1 MNNYYPRIID
11 EEIEEY
17 LDDMGAILIV
27 GPKWCGKTT
36 SAKQHS
42 NSMLKL
48 ESNRKEYYYNV
59 AEFNPD
65 KLLDGQK
72 PRLIDEWQVIP
83 IIWDIVRNSV
93 DDLQTMGN
101 YILTG
106 STVVNEEEIEH
117 SGAGRIHR
125 MLMMPMS
132 LYESKESNGLISLKD
147 LFNNP
152 DLNIDGITSQLSFQ
166 ELIFAICRGGW
177 PVITTKNRRKS
188 KLRVAKS
195 YVDVICSS
203 DVSNV
208 DGIKR
213 DSSVAKEVL
222 KSYAR
227 NISTLASDKT
237 ILKDIT
243 ANFKSIDQRT
253 LSSYM
258 DAFKKLFL
266 IYDVEAWTPNIRS
279 ASAMR
284 KTHKREFI
292 DPSIAVASLNLSPEK
307 LFNDFE
313 TLGFI
318 FETLCIR
325 DLRVYST
332 SLDGMVRYYNDKYGV
347 EADCVLELDNGEY
360 ALIEFKLGTKEIDKG
375 AKNLLKLKSII
386 MNKKEKGET
395 HIPEPSFL
403 AVITASDFAY
413 TRKDGV
419 KVIPIACLKD

>member
-1 MNNYYPRIID
+1 MNKYYPRIID
-11 EEIEEY
+11 KEIEKY
-17 LDDMGAILIV
+17 LDDKDAILII

-36 SAKQHS
+36 SAKQQAKS
-42 NSMLKL
+42 IIKL
-48 ESNRKEYYYNV
+48 ESNQKEYYYQI
-59 AEFNPD
+59 AEFNPQ
-65 KLLDGQK
+65 KLLDGDK

-83 IIWDIVRNSV
+83 MIWDIVHNNL
-93 DDLQTMGN
+93 DNLGTMGN

-106 STVVNEEEIEH
+106 STVVNEGEIQH

-132 LYESKESNGLISLKD
+132 LYESRESNGSISLKD
-147 LFNNP
+147 LFHNP
-152 DLNIDGITSQLSFQ
+152 DLNIDGITSDLSFE
-166 ELIFAICRGGW
+166 ELIFAMCRGGW
-177 PVITTKNRRKS
+177 PIITTKNKRKS

-195 YVDVICSS
+195 YIDVICNS
-203 DVSNV
+203 DISRV
-208 DGIKR
+208 DGVKR
-213 DSSVAKEVL
+213 DSNIAKQIL

-227 NISTLASDKT
+227 NISTLATDKT
-237 ILKDIT
+237 ILKDMT
-243 ANFKSIDQRT
+243 ANFRSIDEKTYYRY
-253 LSSYM
+253 LE
-258 DAFKKLFL
+258 AFKKIFL
-266 IYDVEAWTPNIRS
+266 IYNVESWTPNIRS

-307 LFNDFE
+307 LLNDFE

-318 FETLCIR
+318 FETLCVR

-332 SLDGMVRYYNDKYGV
+332 SLDGVVRYYNDKYGL
-347 EADCVLELDNGEY
+347 EADCVLELDDGNY
-360 ALIEFKLGTKEIDKG
+360 ALIEFKLGMREIDKG

-386 MNKKEKGET
+386 IDKKEKGET

-403 AVITASDFAY
+403 AVITGSGFAY

>member
-332 SLDGMVRYYNDKYGV
+332 SLDGVVRYYNDKYGV

-395 HIPEPSFL
+395 HVLEPSFL